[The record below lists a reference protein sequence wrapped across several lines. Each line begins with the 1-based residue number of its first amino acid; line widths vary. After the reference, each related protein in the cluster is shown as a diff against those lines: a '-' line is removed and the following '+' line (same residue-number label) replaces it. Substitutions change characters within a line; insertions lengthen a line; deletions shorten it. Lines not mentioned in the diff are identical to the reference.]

1 MSPLLLK
8 QCVICCIQVVPLLG
22 NVVIIISEGFGLKL
36 LQVLIVS
43 TLKNFSIFSR
53 NSNGDFARFNSI
65 ELLKTLVH

>member
-1 MSPLLLK
+1 
-8 QCVICCIQVVPLLG
+8 
-22 NVVIIISEGFGLKL
+22 SEGFGLKL